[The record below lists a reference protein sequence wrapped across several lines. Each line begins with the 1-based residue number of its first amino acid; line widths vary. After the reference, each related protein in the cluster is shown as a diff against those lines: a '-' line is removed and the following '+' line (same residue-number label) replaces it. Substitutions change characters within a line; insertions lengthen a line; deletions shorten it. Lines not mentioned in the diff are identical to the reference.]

1 MKIILFLMIALN
13 VFASSDLK
21 IVKPRNK
28 VQSQVQSKKN
38 VGYSNFDQ
46 LINQNKKI
54 NEGLGLYL
62 EKPAVFDF
70 TNQFDFKT
78 GTVFRARLLNS
89 IVSTNLESPLLVE
102 VYAEQGLPD
111 GSKFSCMGVTKYKRV
126 VAACNRLIIPEIDS
140 EYDIQVSVLNLDG
153 SSGIKA
159 DYIYTGKEE
168 FIAGSVASS
177 FARGMIEL
185 QTDRI
190 ATPMGEL
197 TRNTAKN
204 RLMNGVL
211 NSTDDLNSMMKSEMQ
226 SREPKVYVKAGKDVL
241 IYFHERFKL

>member
-1 MKIILFLMIALN
+1 MNLFLLLLLIGSALG
-13 VFASSDLK
+13 SDELK
-21 IVKPRNK
+21 ILPPKAHRPVSRVKK
-28 VQSQVQSKKN
+28 IYDSK
-38 VGYSNFDQ
+38 FDD
-46 LINQNKKI
+46 LILQNKKI

-62 EKPAVFDF
+62 DKPAVFDF

-78 GTVFRARLLNS
+78 GSTLRARLLNS

-102 VYAEQGLPD
+102 VYPDQGLPE
-111 GSKFSCMGVTKYKRV
+111 GAKLSCVGVTKHKRV
-126 VAACNRLIIPEIDS
+126 VAACNRLIIQEMDFEFEIV
-140 EYDIQVSVLNLDG
+140 VSLLNPDG

-159 DYIYTGKEE
+159 DYVYTGKEE

-211 NSTDDLNSMMKSEMQ
+211 NSTDDINSMMKSEMQ
-226 SREPKVYVKAGKDVL
+226 TKEMKVYIKAGKEVL
-241 IYFHERFKL
+241 IYFHERFKI